1 MTVRTSAGTRIT
13 LRSDLE
19 KLGDRLIQFGQALQS
34 PETTVDELNALAR
47 RCGIALKLRT
57 VAESGERDDDH

>member
-1 MTVRTSAGTRIT
+1 MTVSTSAGTRIT

-34 PETTVDELNALAR
+34 SETTVGELTALAK
-47 RCGIALKLRT
+47 RCGIALKLRA
-57 VAESGERDDDH
+57 VAESGDRDHEQ